1 MTDRARNAAE
11 AARALPAL
19 ALVLGAAVAGCG
31 VSIPALGG
39 RPGGDPMPTGSGGC
53 PATLG
58 EEVLERVNRDRSRHG
73 LPPLAAHAALAR
85 AASVHSADQ
94 AAVGRLNHTG
104 SDGSSVADR
113 VQREGYRW
121 SRVGENVG
129 GGYAAAADVVA
140 GWMNSPGHRAVML
153 TPGENHAGVGYSRS
167 GHQLRH
173 FWTLVVAQPAA
184 DETEPA
190 MRCHP

>member
-1 MTDRARNAAE
+1 MTD
-11 AARALPAL
+11 AARAVSGATWAMVLVAAATACGATLPD
-19 ALVLGAAVAGCG
+19 
-31 VSIPALGG
+31 LGG
-39 RPGGDPMPTGSGGC
+39 WPGGDPVPVASGGC

-58 EEVLERVNRDRSRHG
+58 QEVVERVNRERSRHG
-73 LPPLAAHAALAR
+73 LPPMEAHAALAR
-85 AASVHSADQ
+85 AASAHSTDQ
-94 AAVGRLNHTG
+94 AAQGRLSHTG

-129 GGYAAAADVVA
+129 GGHPAAADVVA
-140 GWMNSPGHRAVML
+140 GWMNSPGHRAVIL

-173 FWTLVVAQPAA
+173 FWTLVIAQPVAGEA
-184 DETEPA
+184 QPGI
-190 MRCHP
+190 RCHP